1 MQARFRGF
9 LARKNVVP
17 KLQAMQRKR
26 NGGRVVSRNNN
37 NENGE
42 QERVY
47 EDGSRYKGNTR
58 LHLGTL
64 RDGVREGY
72 GVQEW
77 TDGGRY
83 EGYWKNDK
91 SWGKGVYK
99 SPNGDVYDGNW
110 ENDMANGQG
119 KFTKADGS
127 SYTGDWVNDTQ
138 TGKGS
143 PEAPESNCCSI

>member
-91 SWGKGVYK
+91 SWGKGVSNSGTNPGWHLDRVEIRRLLRKGKVTKGFGYK
-99 SPNGDVYDGNW
+99 GYSEDLFLKID
-110 ENDMANGQG
+110 A
-119 KFTKADGS
+119 S
-127 SYTGDWVNDTQ
+127 SIEFN
-138 TGKGS
+138 
-143 PEAPESNCCSI
+143 